1 MVHPHAGT
9 TLQKLSTK
17 KRKLIFIFDVPVF
30 RHRLMIMAALAKGL
44 PVLFIPEEL
53 GIAAVWFDVVDDR
66 CRNETSFG
74 FAADT
79 PGMTFQEELPG
90 LLPLSTVA
98 TCLCTGPVALA
109 LPFVFVT
116 IFSSIGYQPRA
127 ARILAGCLR
136 SSWHLHHLRHQKRT
150 AGISPR
156 SFILFLVILSYHTDR
171 TVNKRNL
178 LQLGAIRLIHFC
190 QVKVCQGIPVDLVH
204 TAGLQLHFL
213 CNLRPVFKSQVS

>member
-1 MVHPHAGT
+1 
-9 TLQKLSTK
+9 
-17 KRKLIFIFDVPVF
+17 
-30 RHRLMIMAALAKGL
+30 MIMAALAKGL
-44 PVLFIPEEL
+44 PVLFIPEQL
-53 GIAAVWFDVVDDR
+53 RITAVRYDVVDDR
-66 CRNETSFG
+66 CRNEASLC
-74 FAADT
+74 FATDA

-90 LLPLSTVA
+90 LLPFPSVA
-98 TCLCTGPVALA
+98 TCFCTGPFTLALA
-109 LPFVFVT
+109 FVFVT
-116 IFSSIGYQPRA
+116 IFSSIWYQPGA
-127 ARILAGCLR
+127 ARILTGRLW
-136 SSWHLHHLRHQKRT
+136 SSRHLHHLRHQKRT

-178 LQLGAIRLIHFC
+178 LQLGAIQLIHFC

>member
-1 MVHPHAGT
+1 
-9 TLQKLSTK
+9 
-17 KRKLIFIFDVPVF
+17 
-30 RHRLMIMAALAKGL
+30 MIMAALAKGL

-53 GIAAVWFDVVDDR
+53 CITTVRFDMVDDR
-66 CRNETSFG
+66 RRDESSFC
-74 FAADT
+74 FAADA
-79 PGMTFQEELPG
+79 PGMTFQEELSG
-90 LLPLSTVA
+90 FLPFPSITA
-98 TCLCTGPVALA
+98 GLCTGPLALA
-109 LPFVFVT
+109 LAFVFLT
-116 IFSSIGYQPRA
+116 IFSPIGYQPGA
-127 ARILAGCLR
+127 ARILTGRFR

-150 AGISPR
+150 DGISSW

-190 QVKVCQGIPVDLVH
+190 QVKVCQGIPVDLIH